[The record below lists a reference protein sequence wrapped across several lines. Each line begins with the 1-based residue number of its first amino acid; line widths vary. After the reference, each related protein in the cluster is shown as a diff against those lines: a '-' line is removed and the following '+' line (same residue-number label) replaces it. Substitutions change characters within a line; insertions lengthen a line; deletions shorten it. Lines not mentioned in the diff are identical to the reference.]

1 MESPSLKPTTSRPR
15 NLVFLSAIPIA
26 MGTLVWLGWIGG
38 IQRLVQPL
46 PDVVVMNPIT
56 ALCFV
61 FSGIGLLLMSLD
73 QRPLYPRVKR
83 RVLFG
88 LFSGPIIMALLVLLG
103 VGVDEVFFKPM
114 SGFSRGHFLM
124 PRSTAIEIIL
134 MNLGAILTINGTVK
148 RRQWANWTEAMVWI
162 FALLAIIG
170 YSYGVT
176 SFGDVWL
183 QPMAIHSSF
192 AFLACCWVILRLNSD
207 VGFMAAI
214 MSPYM
219 GGTAARTL
227 IPLSM
232 GFGVAIG
239 YTRLFIVSEFPIPIE
254 IGISSLLTFFISL
267 FVISVVFLAKRLN
280 QQDARRNLVETKL
293 EQINSDLERQILE
306 RTKKLEISEQRYKAI
321 IDHSI
326 DGLMLT
332 DEKGAVIFQTP
343 AAERITGYTKEE
355 RANIDGFS
363 LIHPDDIAGVMK
375 LMHDVRDKPGASVEY
390 QWRVRHKKGHYF
402 WMEGVGTNMLDFPHV
417 NAIVN
422 SFRDVTER
430 KKWEERLE
438 WNEKRFRAL
447 IDSSSDAIV
456 LTDANLKV
464 QYQSPSVEK
473 MTGISFE
480 HRQANPTNRYTYQE
494 DLPMIQDLVE
504 KSKLQPAKAVPFS
517 CRLYHLFGH
526 LIWIEGTITN
536 LMHEPAV
543 QAMVFNFRDVTERK
557 NLEAQQALLASLVNS
572 STDAIISKS
581 LDGVITS
588 WNRGAQLL
596 FGYTPSEAIGE
607 SVMILVPPEL
617 RGEEA
622 GILERIRN
630 GQRIETFETRRI
642 RKDGSVAHINMTASP
657 IRNSDG
663 DIIGA
668 SHISHDITERIE
680 NERRLKGERSM
691 LRTLIDNIPD
701 YVYVKDR
708 ESKHIINNR
717 AMVKLIGA
725 TSEVETL
732 GRSSI
737 DFFGDGVASGYLEED
752 RQILTTGQAMV
763 NFEEST
769 VTKDGELKYL
779 LTTKVPLTDDQ
790 GQVIGIVGISRDIT
804 RQKMIELD
812 LRTSK
817 YFLERA
823 QQVAHIGHWTLQAG
837 SPSSSKIHLSKE
849 ACRIFECDPDTFDGK
864 LSTFLSFVHPD
875 DRKDVNSA
883 LSSALVNQVG
893 YNLDHRLLLASGE
906 KWVHVQTEAT
916 FDTDERVPT
925 LLGIIQDITLRKQI
939 ESEIMSLNAD
949 LERKVQERTSQLE
962 AVNKELEAFTYSVS
976 HDLRAPLRIID
987 GFATILVEDAEGLDE
1002 NIVKNVKTIARN
1014 ANRMGQLIDDLLNF
1028 SRLGRT
1034 QLKVGD
1040 VDMRALVDQVLE
1052 ELHTA
1057 ESKTRITIH
1066 PLDKANGD
1074 GSLLKQVWVN
1084 LLSNAIKY
1092 SSKKVAPEV
1101 EIGMLASAPFP
1112 TWYVKDNG
1120 AGFNMEYASKLFGV
1134 FQRLHK
1140 QDEFDGTGVGLA
1152 LVQRIVVRHGGKVWG
1167 EGKPNDGATFYFTLC
1182 T

>member
-1 MESPSLKPTTSRPR
+1 MESLHSDQPIVNTRTNQILALFPIVMG
-15 NLVFLSAIPIA
+15 VF
-26 MGTLVWLGWIGG
+26 VWIGYLMG
-38 IQRLVQPL
+38 VSRMVQPL
-46 PDVVVMNPIT
+46 PNMVVMNPLT

-61 FSGIGLLLMSLD
+61 LTGSALLTMTREQKSL
-73 QRPLYPRVKR
+73 YAASKR
-83 RVLFG
+83 W
-88 LFSGPIIMALLVLLG
+88 LLVLVLSTPFVLAFLVL
-103 VGVDEVFFKPM
+103 VGVSVDETFFGPM
-114 SGFSRGHFLM
+114 PGFDRGHFLM
-124 PRSTAIEIIL
+124 PRSTAVEILLVNI
-134 MNLGAILTINGTVK
+134 GAILTINGTRKK
-148 RRQWANWTEAMVWI
+148 RLWAIWIEAVGWI

-183 QPMAIHSSF
+183 QPMALHSAI
-192 AFLACCWVILRLNSD
+192 AFIVCCYLVLRLNAD
-207 VGFMAAI
+207 VGFMSTI
-214 MSPYM
+214 MSNRT
-219 GGTAARTL
+219 GGMAARVL

-239 YTRLFIVSEFPIPIE
+239 YTRLFIESSFPFPIE
-254 IGISSLLTFFISL
+254 LGISSLLTFFISL
-267 FVISVVFLAKRLN
+267 FAIAVVFLAKRLN
-280 QQDARRNLVETKL
+280 QQDERRVHAENRL
-293 EQINSDLERQILE
+293 EQINIDLEKQVLE
-306 RTKKLEISEQRYKAI
+306 RTRKLEINEQRYKAI

-332 DEKGAVIFQTP
+332 DEKGAVMYQTP
-343 AAERITGYTKEE
+343 SAERITGFTKEE
-355 RANIDGFS
+355 RASIDGFS

-375 LMHDVRDKPGASVEY
+375 LMGDVRHKPGEAVAY
-390 QWRVRHKKGHYF
+390 QWRVRHKDGHYF
-402 WMEGVGTNMLDFPHV
+402 WMEGVGTNMLDFPYV

-438 WNEKRFRAL
+438 WNERRFRAL
-447 IDSSSDAIV
+447 IDSSSDAIL
-456 LTDANLKV
+456 LTDSNLKV
-464 QYQSPSVEK
+464 LYQSTSVEK
-473 MTGISFE
+473 MTGISLE
-480 HRQANPTNRYTYQE
+480 HRNANPGARYTYQD
-494 DLPMIQDLVE
+494 DLLLVQDLIE
-504 KSKLQPAKAVPFS
+504 KSKAQPAKAVSFA

-526 LIWIEGTITN
+526 VIWIEGTITN
-536 LMHEPAV
+536 LLQEPAV
-543 QAMVFNFRDVTERK
+543 NALVFNFRDVTERK

-588 WNRGAQLL
+588 WNKGAQAL

-617 RGEEA
+617 RNEEA
-622 GILERIRN
+622 GILDRIRS
-630 GQRIETFETRRI
+630 GQRIETFETRRVK
-642 RKDGSVAHINMTASP
+642 KDGSVAFITMTASP
-657 IRNSDG
+657 IRNSEG

-668 SHISHDITERIE
+668 SHISHDITERIQ
-680 NERRLKGERSM
+680 NERRLRGERSM

-701 YVYVKDR
+701 YIYVKDQN
-708 ESKHIINNR
+708 SKHIINNR
-717 AMVKLIGA
+717 AMVNLVGA
-725 TSEVETL
+725 TTEAETL

-737 DFFGDGVASGYLEED
+737 DFFGDGVAAGYLEED
-752 RQILTTGQAMV
+752 RQIMASGKAMV

-769 VTKDGELKYL
+769 TTKDGELKYL

-790 GQVIGIVGISRDIT
+790 GKAIGIVGISRDIT
-804 RQKMIELD
+804 RQKRIELD
-812 LRTSK
+812 LRNSK

-837 SPSSSKIHLSKE
+837 PPATSKIYLSKE
-849 ACRIFECDPDTFDGK
+849 VCRIFECDPDKFDGK
-864 LSTFLSFVHPD
+864 LSTFLAFVHPD
-875 DRKDVNSA
+875 DRKDVSSA
-883 LSSALVNQVG
+883 LSSALVNQVP
-893 YNLDHRLLLASGE
+893 YSLDHRLLLPSGE

-916 FDTDERVPT
+916 IDSEEQIPT

-939 ESEIMSLNAD
+939 ESEIMSLNAE
-949 LERKVQERTSQLE
+949 LEQKVQERTSQLK
-962 AVNKELEAFTYSVS
+962 AVNQELEAFSYSVS

-987 GFATILVEDAEGLDE
+987 GFATILLEDAEDLDE
-1002 NIVKNVKTIARN
+1002 HIVKNVKTIARN

-1040 VDMRALVDQVLE
+1040 VDMRAIVEQVLE
-1052 ELHTA
+1052 ELQVNDTNV
-1057 ESKTRITIH
+1057 KVTILH
-1066 PLDKANGD
+1066 VDHANGD

-1092 SSKKVAPEV
+1092 SSKKSTPEIEV
-1101 EIGMLASAPFP
+1101 GMVTGASVP

-1120 AGFNMEYASKLFGV
+1120 AGFNMDYVSKLFGV

-1167 EGKPNDGATFYFTLC
+1167 EGKPSAGATFFFTLG